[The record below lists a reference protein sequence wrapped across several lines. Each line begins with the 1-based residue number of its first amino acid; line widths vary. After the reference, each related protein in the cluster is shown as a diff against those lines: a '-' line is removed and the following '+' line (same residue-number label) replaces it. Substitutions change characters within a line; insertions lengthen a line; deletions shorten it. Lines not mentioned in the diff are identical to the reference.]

1 MLDGS
6 RRCRLSVRA
15 TTHWL
20 LQPLCVQY
28 LHAEVLKGLQP
39 DSMIISFTLSGA
51 QKVTFN
57 CKSLGSPDKLK
68 ICQPENQID
77 PFITHRRNVLGYFTA
92 LHMSPFNFKDLSSQ
106 CFTQW
111 LTGSYLGQHTGL
123 FSREVEK
130 NYRPKHKYCGA
141 QTAVPPVLTAALGL
155 IETHPGEQQ
164 RRKTAHTLLFAAEE
178 SLLKNT

>member
-1 MLDGS
+1 MLLLIVNHWILPINLKS
-6 RRCRLSVRA
+6 ANQKIRS
-15 TTHWL
+15 THFFV
-20 LQPLCVQY
+20 PR
-28 LHAEVLKGLQP
+28 
-39 DSMIISFTLSGA
+39 
-51 QKVTFN
+51 
-57 CKSLGSPDKLK
+57 
-68 ICQPENQID
+68 
-77 PFITHRRNVLGYFTA
+77 RRNLLGCFTA

-123 FSREVEK
+123 FSREVGKK

-164 RRKTAHTLLFAAEE
+164 RRKTAHTLLFTAEE
-178 SLLKNT
+178 SLLKNRKQEEIQLKFYAARNTICSLNP